1 MFIFYSFS
9 LFYYFLFSFMSGF
22 FGKGLF
28 YSGGHIEEK
37 DKKAGCT
44 MCNKW
49 LINKYEI
56 KHSMVD
62 DYHDTDKVISLL
74 KS

>member
-62 DYHDTDKVISLL
+62 DYHDTDKVIQLL
-74 KS
+74 D

>member
-1 MFIFYSFS
+1 
-9 LFYYFLFSFMSGF
+9 MSGF

-56 KHSMVD
+56 KHSIVD
-62 DYHDTDKVISLL
+62 DYHDTDKVISILD
-74 KS
+74 